1 MDKKKIERAVKD
13 ILASIGEDP
22 KRPGISDTPA
32 RVARMYEEILSGI
45 GKDASK
51 EIKIQHAEYDE
62 IVLLRDIPLYSICE
76 HHLIPFIG
84 KAHVAYI
91 PKDGRVT
98 GLSKLARVVDVL
110 SKRLQVQERLTCE
123 IADTIMGKLEPMG
136 VMVILEAEHLCI
148 SMRGVKK
155 PGTITK
161 TSAVRGV
168 FRKNK
173 TTRAEALSLIYGGGN
188 NAI

>member
-1 MDKKKIERAVKD
+1 MNTKKIEQAVKN
-13 ILASIGEDP
+13 ILVAISEDP
-22 KRPGISDTPA
+22 KRPGLLGTPA

-45 GKDASK
+45 GKDAGK

-62 IVLLRDIPLYSICE
+62 IVLLKDIPLYSLCE
-76 HHLIPFIG
+76 HHMLPFVG

-110 SKRLQVQERLTCE
+110 SKRLQVQERLTVE
-123 IADTIMGKLEPMG
+123 IADTIMDVLKPMG
-136 VMVILEAEHLCI
+136 VMVILEAEHFCM
-148 SMRGVKK
+148 SMRGIQK

-173 TTRAEALSLIYGGGN
+173 TTRAEALSLIYGGK
-188 NAI
+188 

>member
-1 MDKKKIERAVKD
+1 MDKKKIERAVKE
-13 ILASIGEDP
+13 ILLSIGEDP
-22 KRPGISDTPA
+22 KRPGLRETPA

-45 GKDASK
+45 GKDAAR

-62 IVLLRDIPLYSICE
+62 IVLIKDIPLYSVCE

-110 SKRLQVQERLTCE
+110 SKRLQVQERLTVE
-123 IADTIMGKLEPMG
+123 IADSIMTRLKPMG
-136 VMVILEAEHLCI
+136 VMVILEAEHMCM

-173 TTRAEALSLIYGGGN
+173 TTRAEALSLIYGGKSY
-188 NAI
+188 AV